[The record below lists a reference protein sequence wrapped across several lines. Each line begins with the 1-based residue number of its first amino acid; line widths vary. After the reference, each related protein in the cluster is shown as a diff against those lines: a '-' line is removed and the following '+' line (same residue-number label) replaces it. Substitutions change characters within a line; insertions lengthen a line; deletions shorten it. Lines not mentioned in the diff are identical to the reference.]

1 MKKEFT
7 TKWRESKQ
15 PRKQRK
21 YLHNIP
27 LHLRQK
33 LMSATLGKDLRKKY
47 GIRSIELRKGDEVV
61 IMRGKF
67 AKKNGKIV
75 EVNTKKSRV
84 AVENIQNTKR
94 DGNKVHVWI
103 HSSKVMIKTLNTE
116 DKMRLPTKQ
125 EEKENAQDKK

>member
-1 MKKEFT
+1 MKQEFT

-21 YLHNIP
+21 YLHNLP

-33 LMSATLGKDLRKKY
+33 LMSATLDKDLRKKY
-47 GIRSIELRKGDEVV
+47 GIRTIELRKGDEVI

-67 AKKNGKIV
+67 AKKSGKIV

-103 HSSKVMIKTLNTE
+103 HSSKVKITKLDDN
-116 DKMRLPTKQ
+116 DKMRLSTKQ
-125 EEKENAQDKK
+125 RVKENAQDKK